1 MNTDPR
7 TSERILEAAVAGHLT
22 ASDGDGD
29 TAHTIVHSVTV
40 ANVVYRD
47 AGGPIVT
54 FAATGGPERWQ
65 VLGMLEWAAATLR
78 GQIAGS
84 YMAAPDDEDEEGGI
98 DYGPMCG

>member
-1 MNTDPR
+1 MT
-7 TSERILEAAVAGHLT
+7 TTTEHILEAAVAGHLT
-22 ASDGDGD
+22 ANDDEGD

-78 GQIAGS
+78 GQIAAS
-84 YMAAPDDEDEEGGI
+84 YMEAPDDDDDADGI